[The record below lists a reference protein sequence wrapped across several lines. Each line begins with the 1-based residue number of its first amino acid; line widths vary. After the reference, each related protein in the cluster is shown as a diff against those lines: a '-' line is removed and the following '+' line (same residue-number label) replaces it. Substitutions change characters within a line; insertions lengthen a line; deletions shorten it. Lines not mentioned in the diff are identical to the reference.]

1 LPEIF
6 LETALTSGLVILLA
20 GTATVTAWAIAN
32 EQIIYMIINPL
43 SSLPVWVFLLLI
55 NILLLINGMFMDDY
69 ASVVV
74 LAPIIAPVAW
84 KLGVDPLQIG
94 AIICVNLVIGLS
106 TPPFGIALFVTSPMA
121 GVKIEETVK
130 EALPLIAVS
139 IFVLFLITYIPQI
152 TLWLPRTFGY

>member
-1 LPEIF
+1 
-6 LETALTSGLVILLA
+6 
-20 GTATVTAWAIAN
+20 
-32 EQIIYMIINPL
+32 MIIAPL
-43 SSLPVWVFLLLI
+43 SSLPVWIFLLLV

-74 LAPIIAPVAW
+74 LGPIIAPVAW

-94 AIICVNLVIGLS
+94 AIICVNLVIGLA

-139 IFVLFLITYIPQI
+139 IIVLLLITYIPQI

>member
-1 LPEIF
+1 MTGVQTCALP
-6 LETALTSGLVILLA
+6 IL
-20 GTATVTAWAIAN
+20 IAN
-32 EQIIYMIINPL
+32 EQIIYMIIAPL
-43 SSLPVWVFLLLI
+43 SSLPVWIFLLLV

-74 LAPIIAPVAW
+74 LGPIIAPVAW